1 MADGMQTN
9 NADVQQAV
17 TAALDAQK
25 KQKKKKQLLGEV

>member
-25 KQKKKKQLLGEV
+25 KQKTTSKG